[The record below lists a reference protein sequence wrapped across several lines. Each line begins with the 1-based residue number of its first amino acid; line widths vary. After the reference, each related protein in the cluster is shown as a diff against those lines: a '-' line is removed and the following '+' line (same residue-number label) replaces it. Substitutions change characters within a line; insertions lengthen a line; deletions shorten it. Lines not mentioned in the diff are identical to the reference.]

1 VNFNQNK
8 KEVFTMARIKI
19 KDLAKDQKISRDEM
33 KKVFGGTVSAKQPY
47 LQSGYY
53 LESDPYVINDP
64 SPVGSPDFSKWFRS
78 VSAIGGKK
86 R

>member
-1 VNFNQNK
+1 
-8 KEVFTMARIKI
+8 MARIKI
-19 KDLAKDQKISRDEM
+19 KDLAKDIKISRGEM

-64 SPVGSPDFSKWFRS
+64 SPPNPPFLSEWFGNTFHYG
-78 VSAIGGKK
+78 VKK
-86 R
+86 

>member
-1 VNFNQNK
+1 
-8 KEVFTMARIKI
+8 MARIKI

-33 KKVFGGTVSAKQPY
+33 KKIFGGTVSTKRPF
-47 LQSGYY
+47 LGSGYY
-53 LESDPYVINDP
+53 LESDPYVISDP
-64 SPVGSPDFSKWFRS
+64 SPVGSSDFSKWFRS

>member
-1 VNFNQNK
+1 MNFNQNK
-8 KEVFTMARIKI
+8 KEVFTMTRIKI
-19 KDLAKDQKISRDEM
+19 KDLPKDQKISRDEM
-33 KKVFGGTVSAKQPY
+33 RKVFGGTASAKQPY

-53 LESDPYVINDP
+53 LESDPFVINDP
-64 SPVGSPDFSKWFRS
+64 SPVGSLDFSKWFRS

>member
-1 VNFNQNK
+1 
-8 KEVFTMARIKI
+8 MARIKI
-19 KDLAKDQKISRDEM
+19 KDLPKDQKISRDEM

-64 SPVGSPDFSKWFRS
+64 SPVGSPQLSEWFRS
-78 VSAIGGKK
+78 VSTIGGKK

>member
-1 VNFNQNK
+1 
-8 KEVFTMARIKI
+8 MARIKI
-19 KDLAKDQKISRDEM
+19 KDLPKDQKISRDEM
-33 KKVFGGTVSAKQPY
+33 RKVFGGTVSANKPY

-64 SPVGSPDFSKWFRS
+64 SPLGSPHFSEWYRS
-78 VSAIGGKK
+78 ASTIGGKK

>member
-1 VNFNQNK
+1 
-8 KEVFTMARIKI
+8 MARIKI
-19 KDLAKDQKISRDEM
+19 KDLAKDQKISRDEL
-33 KKVFGGTVSAKQPY
+33 KKVFGGTRSAKQPY

-64 SPVGSPDFSKWFRS
+64 SPVGAPDFSKWFRS

>member
-1 VNFNQNK
+1 
-8 KEVFTMARIKI
+8 MARIKI
-19 KDLAKDQKISRDEM
+19 KDLPKDQKISRDEM
-33 KKVFGGTVSAKQPY
+33 RKLFGGTVSANQPY

-64 SPVGSPDFSKWFRS
+64 SPLGSPHFSQWYRS
-78 VSAIGGKK
+78 ASTIGGKK

>member
-1 VNFNQNK
+1 
-8 KEVFTMARIKI
+8 MARIKI
-19 KDLAKDQKISRDEM
+19 KDLPKDQKISRDEM
-33 KKVFGGTVSAKQPY
+33 RRLFGGTVSAKQPY

-64 SPVGSPDFSKWFRS
+64 SPLGSPHFSEWYRS
-78 VSAIGGKK
+78 ASTIGGKK